1 MTYRDFLTLV
11 NSWLVEP
18 DTLTGVYTSYNYPF
32 RTTGVNDMRNVI
44 TDVPDSTSRCHKY
57 KESDLDTFLDT
68 LAEYAKSH
76 KSEEAPTDSC
86 DKPEVSIRNV
96 WFGVPSVTVL
106 WSDGTYTTVEDKSMT
121 YAAAEPVVDTE
132 RDTVTYSAET
142 NRGFEVFTVSL
153 SEWKRSM
160 FAKALVT
167 KMCSSYESLVDKW
180 C

>member
-1 MTYRDFLTLV
+1 MTELDFLILN
-11 NSWLVEP
+11 NSWWVNP
-18 DTLTGVYTSYNYPF
+18 DVTEAHYVHNYPF
-32 RTTGVNDMRNVI
+32 KTTGINDMRDVV
-44 TDVPDSTSRCHKY
+44 TDVPRNNSRTY
-57 KESDLDTFLDT
+57 DESDLDTFLDI
-68 LAEYAKSH
+68 LAEYAKSQ
-76 KSEEAPTDSC
+76 KSEENTTDSC

-121 YAAAEPVVDTE
+121 CAAAEPVVDTK

-142 NRGFEVFTVSL
+142 DSGFEVFTVSL

-160 FAKALVT
+160 FARALVT